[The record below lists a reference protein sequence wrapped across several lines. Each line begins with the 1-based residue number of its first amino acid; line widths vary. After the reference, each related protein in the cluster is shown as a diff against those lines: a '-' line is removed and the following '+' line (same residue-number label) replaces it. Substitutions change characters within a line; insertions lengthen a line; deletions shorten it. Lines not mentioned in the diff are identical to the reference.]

1 MKYIYIL
8 FVISIFLFGC
18 SGAVRTTINPEEKN
32 YTFEENTSK
41 SKTVAFEA
49 VDEWLA
55 VNANNAKNIIQLKD
69 KDAGKFVAKPTMNVT
84 VGLTKLPMNYSLIL
98 RISDEKIIFNF
109 EIGEMATAY
118 GGYPPESSIE
128 EIKNEFISMK
138 DDILNKIENY
148 VSN

>member
-1 MKYIYIL
+1 MKYIYFL
-8 FVISIFLFGC
+8 FVISIFLYGC
-18 SGAVRTTINPEEKN
+18 SGAVRTTISPEEKD

-55 VNANNAKNIIQLKD
+55 VNANNSKNIIQLKD
-69 KDAGKFVAKPTMNVT
+69 KDAGKFVVKPVMDVT
-84 VGLTKLPMNYSLIL
+84 VSMTKLPMNYTLIM
-98 RISDEKIIFNF
+98 RISDKKIVFNF

-128 EIKNEFISMK
+128 EIKNEFISTK
-138 DDILNKIENY
+138 NSILNKIENY